1 MSIHSMGRR
10 YHRGFTGRISYINQW
25 VKYSLCLANFIFL
38 TIGTVFLVFGA
49 IAFIESGGIPWKSN
63 ITALQWLFNLT
74 VICTGVGIITLFVS
88 LAGFIGSLRENNCL
102 LKFYYSILTLL
113 FLTEVICCVL
123 FFVYRESAIRK
134 LEELIKTTFV
144 TQYRELG
151 FEDTTNFMDFIQ
163 KESNVSEHSFIPF
176 PFTLHKCSFFV
187 CNAQLNCCGPK
198 SYLDWTAN
206 RYFSCNKSNV
216 SPEACG
222 VPYSCC
228 RQMNNININV
238 INTSCGFGVQK
249 STTAVAS
256 RLVWTTGCV
265 QALIN
270 VVESNIVHF
279 ACGVSGVAVLQ
290 LLAILLA
297 KTLHTQIS
305 DQLRLLRQ
313 ENIHF

>member
-163 KESNVSEHSFIPF
+163 KE
-176 PFTLHKCSFFV
+176 
-187 CNAQLNCCGPK
+187 LNCCGPK

-256 RLVWTTGCV
+256 RWYGQLVV
-265 QALIN
+265 
-270 VVESNIVHF
+270 F
-279 ACGVSGVAVLQ
+279 
-290 LLAILLA
+290 
-297 KTLHTQIS
+297 
-305 DQLRLLRQ
+305 RLSSMS
-313 ENIHF
+313 

>member
-1 MSIHSMGRR
+1 MGRR

-163 KESNVSEHSFIPF
+163 KE
-176 PFTLHKCSFFV
+176 
-187 CNAQLNCCGPK
+187 LNCCGPK

>member
-163 KESNVSEHSFIPF
+163 KE
-176 PFTLHKCSFFV
+176 
-187 CNAQLNCCGPK
+187 
-198 SYLDWTAN
+198 
-206 RYFSCNKSNV
+206 
-216 SPEACG
+216 
-222 VPYSCC
+222 
-228 RQMNNININV
+228 INV